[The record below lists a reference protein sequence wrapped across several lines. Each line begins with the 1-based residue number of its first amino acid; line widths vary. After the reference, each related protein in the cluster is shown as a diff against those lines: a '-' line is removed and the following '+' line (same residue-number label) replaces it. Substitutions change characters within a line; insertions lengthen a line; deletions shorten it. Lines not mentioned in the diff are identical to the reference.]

1 MFFKIKL
8 PHLGQDFGIL
18 WVFQILSNSF
28 TCFQI
33 LSCRLKTFETRVE
46 LRAARHLLS
55 ESLPP
60 SEAARKAAA
69 WATHDTKAPARWAPL
84 GCAVPFGSGK
94 VCNGKIISTKYYK
107 HISDL
112 RKRIPSLDSHVPRF
126 INFLLLKAVL

>member
-1 MFFKIKL
+1 
-8 PHLGQDFGIL
+8 
-18 WVFQILSNSF
+18 
-28 TCFQI
+28 
-33 LSCRLKTFETRVE
+33 VE

-69 WATHDTKAPARWAPL
+69 WATHDTKAPGVPARWAPL
-84 GCAVPFGSGK
+84 GCAVPFGSK
-94 VCNGKIISTKYYK
+94 VRNGKIIYTKYYK